1 MSDYNQVKALI
12 YTEKT
17 NPMIED
23 GIYCFKV
30 AKSLTKDEIK
40 KLISNTYS
48 VDVVRV
54 NTSSYDGKVKRFRGK
69 LGKRNGFK
77 KAFVKVKKDQKINFQ
92 D

>member
-1 MSDYNQVKALI
+1 
-12 YTEKT
+12 
-17 NPMIED
+17 MIED

-30 AKSLTKDEIK
+30 DKSLKKDEIK

-48 VDVVRV
+48 VEVVRV

-77 KAFVKVKKDQKINFQ
+77 KAFIKVKKDQKINFQ

>member
-1 MSDYNQVKALI
+1 MSDYNEIKSLI

-17 NPMIED
+17 NPMMED

-48 VDVVRV
+48 VDVIRV
-54 NTSSYDGKVKRFRGK
+54 NTASYDGKVKKFKGR
-69 LGKRNGFK
+69 LGSRSGFK